1 MGVRQGKKA
10 RELKAKRR
18 EEVKEKKGE

>member
-18 EEVKEKKGE
+18 EEVKEKKGG